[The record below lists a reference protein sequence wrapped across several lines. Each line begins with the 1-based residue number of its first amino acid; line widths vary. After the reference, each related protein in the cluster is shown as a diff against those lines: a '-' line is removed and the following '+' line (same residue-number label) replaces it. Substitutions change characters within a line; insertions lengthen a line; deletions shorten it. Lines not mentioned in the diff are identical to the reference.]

1 MIFRE
6 DVSCLEGES
15 KQPGGSDKT
24 NEESFESVY
33 KQNCL
38 YEIGK
43 MATIWN
49 VANEQGTE
57 QRLRWRFR

>member
-6 DVSCLEGES
+6 DVSCLEVES

-33 KQNCL
+33 KQNGV

-43 MATIWN
+43 IAMI
-49 VANEQGTE
+49 
-57 QRLRWRFR
+57 